1 MFDLGWGEMAVIAI
15 VAILILG
22 TKELP
27 HAMKTLGRAVRKVRE
42 VSREFQGHI
51 DEMVREAEL
60 DDVRKQLED
69 VKGKG
74 ITKALQEQVDP
85 KGEFDIR
92 LDPTEPD
99 KPKTAAGKAA
109 EANPGEA
116 KPAAEMKSLPE
127 PESKPAAEASPVSSE
142 TKPEPVPAGSGP
154 AGEAPAGEAL
164 KTSRR
169 KSSQKTGAS

>member
-1 MFDLGWGEMAVIAI
+1 MFDLGWGEMAVIAL
-15 VAILILG
+15 VAIIILG
-22 TKELP
+22 PKELP
-27 HAMKTLGRAVRKVRE
+27 HALKTLGRAVRKVRE

-99 KPKTAAGKAA
+99 KPKTAAGKVA

-116 KPAAEMKSLPE
+116 KPAAETKSLPE
-127 PESKPAAEASPVSSE
+127 PEAKPAAEASPVSSE

-154 AGEAPAGEAL
+154 AGEAPAGEAP

>member
-1 MFDLGWGEMAVIAI
+1 MFDLGWGEMAVIAL
-15 VAILILG
+15 VAIIILG
-22 TKELP
+22 PKELP
-27 HAMKTLGRAVRKVRE
+27 HALKTLGRAVRKVRE

-92 LDPTEPD
+92 LDPTESD
-99 KPKTAAGKAA
+99 KPKAAAGKAA

-116 KPAAEMKSLPE
+116 KPAETKSLPE
-127 PESKPAAEASPVSSE
+127 PESKPAAEALPVSSE
-142 TKPEPVPAGSGP
+142 TKPEPVPAGPGP
-154 AGEAPAGEAL
+154 AGEAP

-169 KSSQKTGAS
+169 KSSQKTGTS

>member
-1 MFDLGWGEMAVIAI
+1 MFDLGWGEMAVIAL
-15 VAILILG
+15 VAIIILG
-22 TKELP
+22 PKELP
-27 HAMKTLGRAVRKVRE
+27 HALKTLGRAVRKVRE

-92 LDPTEPD
+92 LDPTESD
-99 KPKTAAGKAA
+99 KPKAAAGKAA
-109 EANPGEA
+109 EAKPGES
-116 KPAAEMKSLPE
+116 KPAETKSLPE
-127 PESKPAAEASPVSSE
+127 PESKPAAEALPVSSE
-142 TKPEPVPAGSGP
+142 TKAEPVPAGSGP
-154 AGEAPAGEAL
+154 AGEAPAGEAP